1 MTEAVLPIPI
11 ADRRASFQFYADG
24 LGLDAVGEP
33 AGDGLPEPPQFIVN
47 EGVRLVLVPRGQAWG
62 CVGAFADPD
71 GHIWMVTSGTPRS

>member
-1 MTEAVLPIPI
+1 MLPIVLSLPI
-11 ADRRASFQFYADG
+11 ADRRASFRFYAEV

-33 AGDGLPEPPQFIVN
+33 AGDGLPGPLQFIVN
-47 EGVRLVLVPRGQAWG
+47 EGVRLVLVPRSQAWG